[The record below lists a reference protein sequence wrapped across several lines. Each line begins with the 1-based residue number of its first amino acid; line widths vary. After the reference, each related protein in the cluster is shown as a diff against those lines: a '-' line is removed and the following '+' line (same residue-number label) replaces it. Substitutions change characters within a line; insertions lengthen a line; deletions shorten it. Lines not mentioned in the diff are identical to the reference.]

1 MQLPVE
7 RPDERLE
14 AKANGGSVLLEGS
27 EGAARTLRIHFDA
40 FTSELLTLGGP
51 DEERLVEL
59 LAGAD
64 LLRALDGE
72 TDSYGSAA
80 PGVSEA
86 AEFTDKILALT
97 DEAFGAAH
105 ELLGEPDWNPRAG
118 ALHPREAAADAVHC
132 LMDDGLH
139 RAVALALL
147 SCPPAEAQD
156 AASGAEFV

>member
-1 MQLPVE
+1 MQPIIEEKTEHLETTVE
-7 RPDERLE
+7 VTRI
-14 AKANGGSVLLEGS
+14 LLEGS
-27 EGAARTLRIHFDA
+27 EGAARTLRVNFGA
-40 FTSELLTLGGP
+40 FTGELLALGDP
-51 DEERLVEL
+51 DEPHLMKL

-72 TDSYGSAA
+72 TDRFGSAA
-80 PGVSEA
+80 PGVDGA
-86 AEFTDKILALT
+86 AEFTEKVLAIT

-105 ELLGEPDWNPRAG
+105 ELLGESDWNPRAG

-139 RAVALALL
+139 RAIALALL

-156 AASGAEFV
+156 AALGAEFV